1 MKTFPIF
8 LSLQGRPTLVVGA
21 GTMAAA
27 KARLLQEAGA
37 QVTRITNRDVPDVEL
52 PQDDAARV
60 LDRPFRQ
67 ADAPHYALIYSAT
80 GDALEDA
87 RVAAAARAE
96 GIPVNAVDRPALS
109 TFITPAI
116 VDRDPVTIAI
126 SSAGTAPVLA
136 RQLRMKLEAELP
148 RRLGRLAAFAGS
160 FRDAVKS
167 AVSDFGS
174 RRALWDGLFNGPIAD
189 AVLRGDDA
197 EARERM
203 ISTINRPIA
212 PPRGIVH
219 IVGAGPG
226 DPELLTLKALQALQR
241 ADVVFYDRLVS
252 AEVLDFARRD
262 AERVFVGKTPGNP
275 TMPQREI
282 NALLARRAQAG
293 ERVVRLKGGDPFI
306 FGRGGEEVAHLT
318 ARGIDVV
325 VVPGITAAAG
335 CAAAAQIPLTHRDH
349 ATAVTFVTGHA
360 QDGEPYLDWRALAS
374 FGQTLAIYMGIAQAE
389 VIARRLID
397 AGRDPATP
405 VSVVENGTTDQQRIV
420 SGTLRGL
427 ARLVSGNDITSPA
440 LLIVGAVTL
449 AAADADRPVE
459 ALQAAV

>member
-8 LSLQGRPTLVVGA
+8 LTLQGRPALVVGA
-21 GTMAAA
+21 GAMTVA
-27 KARLLQEAGA
+27 KARLLHAAGA
-37 QVTRITNRDVPDVEL
+37 RVTLITNRDTPDAEL
-52 PQDDAARV
+52 PQDDAARI
-60 LDRPFRQ
+60 LDRPFRKV
-67 ADAPHYALIYSAT
+67 DAPRYALIYSAT
-80 GDALEDA
+80 GDAVEDA
-87 RVAAAARAE
+87 RVAAAARAA
-96 GIPVNAVDRPALS
+96 GIPVNAVDRPDLS
-109 TFITPAI
+109 SFITPAI
-116 VDRDPVTIAI
+116 VDRDPITIAI

-160 FRDAVKS
+160 FRNAVKS
-167 AVSDFGS
+167 AVSDFGA

-189 AVLRGDDA
+189 AVLRGDEA

-203 ISTINRPIA
+203 ISTINRPVA

-241 ADVVFYDRLVS
+241 ADVVFYDRLVN

-262 AERVFVGKTPGNP
+262 AERVFVGKTPGSP
-275 TMPQREI
+275 TMPQHEI

-318 ARGIDVV
+318 ARGIEVV

-360 QDGEPYLDWRALAS
+360 QDGEPDLDWRALAS
-374 FGQTLAIYMGIAQAE
+374 FGQTLAIYMGIAQAK
-389 VIARRLID
+389 VIATRLID

-405 VSVVENGTTDQQRIV
+405 VSVVENGTTHRQRVV

-427 ARLVSGNDITSPA
+427 ARLIAGNDITSPA
-440 LLIVGAVTL
+440 LLIIGAVTL
-449 AAADADRPVE
+449 AAADADRPAE